1 MFFVGPKTKIM
12 SLLGEEVQQEKLVRP
27 TTLALQMN
35 NNVFEEKDDDDEQIE
50 RMLAILG
57 DELKS
62 VFATAIINTIRTM
75 GKQICNQCVF
85 DGHPMYA
92 VPSTFPYF
100 IGLDNQ
106 HFWCKI
112 DNNKRKFDAL
122 FAAAYA
128 VVDRAD
134 VVAHWLSQVELHF
147 TETLGLSSILNF
159 AADYMEHIESCCLMC
174 IKEVVVFQLNA
185 FE

>member
-1 MFFVGPKTKIM
+1 M
-12 SLLGEEVQQEKLVRP
+12 SSAVADAPLLGEEVQQEKLVRP

-35 NNVFEEKDDDDEQIE
+35 NNVFEEKVDDEQIE
-50 RMLAILG
+50 RMFSILG

-62 VFATAIINTIRTM
+62 VFANSIERIMRAL
-75 GKQICNQCVF
+75 GKQICPQCVF

-100 IGLDNQ
+100 IGLDNHH

-122 FAAAYA
+122 YAAAYA

-147 TETLGLSSILNF
+147 TETLSLSSILNF
-159 AADYMEHIESCCLMC
+159 AADYMEHIDSCCNMC
-174 IKEVVVFQLNA
+174 MKDIVDFQLNA
-185 FE
+185 IE